1 MQALK
6 NALENEFKHY
16 VNNQLQAVNGALISF
31 VSDWAASLLQAENA
45 SEPKTK
51 QWFVDNGCECNSRTV
66 YSEYAPVITYNTLAV
81 VTKCAVNC
89 ASGYDLQNNITFAAY
104 LCSQFI
110 PALLRLVLGDCPP
123 FITAVPIDGITR
135 RAYFNHAAPFAFDWC
150 SGQTG
155 KGFTIEQWRSEV
167 NEFLSEGVQIGD
179 GDLLPFCDWVHIF
192 VSVCGLCDMA
202 ENERFTKLK
211 HAFGGKTKAP
221 FLINNVMVG
230 DVTIT
235 QTDNNDC
242 SFVVK
247 YNYDKLCEVMPIDMA
262 KAIVASDS
270 EVYYLSDYC

>member
-6 NALENEFKHY
+6 NALENELKHY
-16 VNNQLQAVNGALISF
+16 VNNQLQAANGALIGF
-31 VSDWAASLLQAENA
+31 VSDWAATLQQAENA

-51 QWFVDNGCECNSRTV
+51 QWFVENGCECNSRTV

-110 PALLRLVLGDCPP
+110 PAFLRLVLGDCPP

-135 RAYFNHAAPFAFDWC
+135 RAYFNHAEPFAFGWC

-155 KGFTIEQWRSEV
+155 EGYTIEQWRSEA
-167 NEFLSEGVQIGD
+167 SEQLAAGVITD
-179 GDLLPFCDWVHIF
+179 GGLLPFCDWVHVF
-192 VSVCGLCDMA
+192 VSVCDLPAHA
-202 ENERFTKLK
+202 ETKRGELLK
-211 HAFGGKTKAP
+211 QAFDGINQAP

-230 DVTIT
+230 DVTIAA
-235 QTDNNDC
+235 TDNNDY

-247 YNYDKLCEVMPIDMA
+247 YNYNKLCEVMPDDMA
-262 KAIVASDS
+262 KAIVANDS
-270 EVYYLSDYC
+270 NVYYLSDYC

>member
-6 NALENEFKHY
+6 NALETELKHY
-16 VNNQLQAVNGALISF
+16 VNNQLQAANGALIAF

-51 QWFVDNGCECNSRTV
+51 QYFSDNGCEVNSRTV
-66 YSEYAPVITYNTLAV
+66 YSEYAPAITYNTLAK
-81 VTKCAVNC
+81 VTTCAVEN
-89 ASGYDLQNNITFAAY
+89 ASDNDCLNNITFATY

-110 PALLRLVLGDCPP
+110 PALLRLVMGTCPP

-150 SGQTG
+150 SGETG
-155 KGFTIEQWRSEV
+155 KGFTVAQWRSEA

-192 VSVCGLCDMA
+192 ASVCGLCELDDKQ
-202 ENERFTKLK
+202 RFSKLYN
-211 HAFGGKTKAP
+211 AFGDKTTAP

-230 DVTIT
+230 EVTIT
-235 QTDNNDC
+235 PTHNNDY
-242 SFVVK
+242 SFTVK
-247 YNYDKLCEVMPIDMA
+247 YNDKLSEVMPTDMA
-262 KAIVASDS
+262 KVIASYDS
-270 EVYYLSDYC
+270 KVYYISDYC

>member
-6 NALENEFKHY
+6 NALENELKHY
-16 VNNQLQAVNGALISF
+16 TQNQLQAANGALISF

-81 VTKCAVNC
+81 VTKCAVNF
-89 ASGYDLQNNITFAAY
+89 ANGYDLQNNITFAAY

-123 FITAVPIDGITR
+123 FVCAVPIDGITR
-135 RAYFNHAAPFAFDWC
+135 RAYFNHSEPFAFDWC

-155 KGFTIEQWRSEV
+155 KGFTIEQWRGEV

-192 VSVCGLCDMA
+192 VSVCDLCECDDKQ
-202 ENERFTKLK
+202 RFSKLYN
-211 HAFGGKTKAP
+211 AFSDKTTAP
-221 FLINNVMVG
+221 FLINNVVVG
-230 DVTIT
+230 EVTIKPT
-235 QTDNNDC
+235 HNNDY
-242 SFVVK
+242 SFVVN
-247 YNYDKLCEVMPIDMA
+247 YNYNKLCEVMPDDMA
-262 KAIVASDS
+262 KVIIASDS

>member
-16 VNNQLQAVNGALISF
+16 TQNQLQAANGALISF
-31 VSDWAASLLQAENA
+31 VSDWAAALLQAENA
-45 SEPKTK
+45 SEAKTK
-51 QWFVDNGCECNSRTV
+51 QYFIENGCECNSRTV

-110 PALLRLVLGDCPP
+110 PAFLRLVLGDCPP

-155 KGFTIEQWRSEV
+155 EGYTVAQWRSEA
-167 NEFLSEGVQIGD
+167 SECLGD
-179 GDLLPFCDWVHIF
+179 GIITDGGLLPFCDWVHIF
-192 VSVCGLCDMA
+192 VSVCDLP
-202 ENERFTKLK
+202 ERAANKRYNLLK
-211 HAFGGKTKAP
+211 QAFEGINKAP

-230 DVTIT
+230 EVTIT
-235 QTDNNDC
+235 PTDNNDC

-270 EVYYLSDYC
+270 DVYHLSDYC